1 MSNIQLDGPR
11 MGPAAGGKPRSIVAL
26 LHGLGSDGNDL
37 ISLAPIF
44 ARALPHTAF
53 VAPNAPFKCDMAPYG
68 WQWFSLLDRSP
79 ANILAG
85 VQTAAPILNAFIDA
99 ELAKAELP
107 PAKIA
112 LLGFSQGS
120 MMSLF
125 VAPRRAAPIAGVAG
139 YSGRLIG
146 GGLLADEIKSRPPVL
161 LVHGDQDPIVP
172 FESMAAAE
180 KALTALNVPVETLA
194 CPGLPHSIDEA
205 GIAKGL
211 EFLARVLA

>member
-11 MGPAAGGKPRSIVAL
+11 MGPAAGGKPRSVVAL

-68 WQWFSLLDRSP
+68 WQWFSLLDRTP
-79 ANILAG
+79 AKILAG
-85 VQTAAPILNAFIDA
+85 VQTAAPILNDFIDA
-99 ELAKAELP
+99 EIARAEI
-107 PAKIA
+107 PASKFA

-146 GGLLADEIKSRPPVL
+146 GESLAAEIKSRPPIL
-161 LVHGDQDPIVP
+161 LIHGDQDPIVP
-172 FESMAAAE
+172 FDSMATAATAL
-180 KALTALNVPVETLA
+180 KALDVPVETLA

-211 EFLARVLA
+211 EFLARVLG